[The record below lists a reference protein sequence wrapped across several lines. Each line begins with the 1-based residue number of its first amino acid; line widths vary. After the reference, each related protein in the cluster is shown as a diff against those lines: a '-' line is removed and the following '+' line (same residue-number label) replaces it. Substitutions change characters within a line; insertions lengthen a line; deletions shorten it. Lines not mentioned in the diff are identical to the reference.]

1 MFKAMLQE
9 GVRLTR
15 GNSIWVFLLLGIE
28 AIKTYRSNP
37 FFEYDYP
44 DPIQCTGSYLRTLL
58 QHCLL
63 QDPDMDDASRFDFC
77 DLDTR
82 STYILIRPSLRT
94 AGWLSVRT
102 WLSQV
107 PGAA

>member
-9 GVRLTR
+9 GIRLTR

-44 DPIQCTGSYLRTLL
+44 DPIQCGQLL
-58 QHCLL
+58 TH
-63 QDPDMDDASRFDFC
+63 ASAA
-77 DLDTR
+77 LP
-82 STYILIRPSLRT
+82 LIRSRHGRHLSL
-94 AGWLSVRT
+94 
-102 WLSQV
+102 
-107 PGAA
+107 

>member
-9 GVRLTR
+9 GIRLTR

-44 DPIQCTGSYLRTLL
+44 DPIQCAGSYLPTLL

-63 QDPDMDDASRFDFC
+63 
-77 DLDTR
+77 
-82 STYILIRPSLRT
+82 
-94 AGWLSVRT
+94 
-102 WLSQV
+102 
-107 PGAA
+107 